1 MTHPDFNGGVIDSLV
16 ERGYAV
22 LPGYFSRAFT
32 DALLL
37 DLQNLKNAGTFRA
50 AGTGRNENN
59 QVNDQIR
66 NDQTLWLEGA
76 GEAQTAYLDQMD
88 GLRAALNQAL
98 FLGLSSFESHY
109 AQYAPG
115 GFYKKHIDSLKGAR
129 NRIVSSVTYLTPD
142 WTEADAGHLVLYDGD
157 DNETCR
163 ILPQAGT
170 LVLFMS
176 EDIPHEV
183 LPPAR
188 ARSSIAGWYRCRENA
203 I

>member
-1 MTHPDFNGGVIDSLV
+1 LTHPDSNGGVIDSLV
-16 ERGYAV
+16 AHGYAV
-22 LPGYFSRAFT
+22 LPGYFQRTFT
-32 DALLL
+32 DALLV
-37 DLQNLKNAGTFRA
+37 DLEKRKEIGMFRR

-59 QVNDQIR
+59 RVNEKIR
-66 NDQTLWLEGA
+66 NDQTLWLDGV
-76 GEAQTAYLDQMD
+76 GDAQTAYLDHME
-88 GLRAALNQAL
+88 GLRAALNQSL
-98 FLGLSSFESHY
+98 FLGLSSFEAHY

-115 GFYKKHIDSLKGAR
+115 GFYKKHIDSLKGSR

-142 WTEADAGHLVLYDGD
+142 WVDADAGHLVLYDRD

-188 ARSSIAGWYRCRENA
+188 ARSSIAGWYRCRENT

>member
-1 MTHPDFNGGVIDSLV
+1 MHPDSNGGAIDSLV

-22 LPGYFSRAFT
+22 MPGYFSRPFT

-37 DLQNLKNAGTFRA
+37 DMQNLKNTGTFRT

-59 QVNDQIR
+59 RVNQQIR
-66 NDQTLWLEGA
+66 NDQTLWLDGA
-76 GEAQTAYLDQMD
+76 GQAQTAYFDHME
-88 GLRAALNQAL
+88 GLRAALNRSL

-109 AQYAPG
+109 AQYAAG

-142 WTEADAGHLVLYDGD
+142 WTDADAGHLVLYDGD
-157 DNETCR
+157 GHETCCV
-163 ILPQAGT
+163 LPQAGT

-183 LPPAR
+183 LSPAR
-188 ARSSIAGWYRCRENA
+188 ARSSIAGWYRCQESTR
-203 I
+203 